1 MRSAISVPLPRW
13 RRRGRAVVA
22 VVVVGMVAAGA
33 AYLTRSMTAGNAVD
47 AGKSP
52 SALTVTT
59 VAADRGTLP
68 SSLMVTGS
76 LAARDELLIGTE
88 TSGLAIAQVLVDVG
102 DHVRRGQVLVHFN
115 DAVLRAQ
122 TQQAE
127 AQLREA
133 EANFTEAEANARRA
147 EELVRTGWL
156 SGKDYDNRHALALTM
171 KARVGVAQ
179 ANLALARARL
189 DQADLR
195 APSDG
200 TITSRSA
207 SLGAVVQA
215 GNAELFR
222 MIRDDRVELVAELPE
237 TDLVLVKAG
246 QPVVLTV
253 DGDASGAG
261 KATSQGRIRLVEPT
275 VDVRTRIGKVHIEVG
290 KDAAFR
296 PGMFVTGTV
305 SLGETEAVVVPE
317 PAVVYQDGKPRI
329 FVVDAAN
336 RVQARAVVLGSRYA
350 GKVAVLSGV
359 AAGEHLVLKGAG
371 YLKSGDL
378 VTVVETPALAGSAK
392 STDLD

>member
-1 MRSAISVPLPRW
+1 MPLPRW

>member
-1 MRSAISVPLPRW
+1 
-13 RRRGRAVVA
+13 
-22 VVVVGMVAAGA
+22 
-33 AYLTRSMTAGNAVD
+33 MTAGGG
-47 AGKSP
+47 AGADKSP
-52 SALTVTT
+52 SAVTVTT

-68 SSLMVTGS
+68 NSLMVTGS

-88 TSGLAIAQVLVDVG
+88 TNGLAIAQVLVDVV
-102 DHVRRGQVLVHFN
+102 DHVRRGQVLVRFN

-246 QPVVLTV
+246 QPVALTV

-261 KATSQGRIRLVEPT
+261 KATGQGRIRLIEPT

-336 RVQARAVVLGSRYA
+336 RVQARTVVLGSRYA

-378 VTVVETPALAGSAK
+378 VTVVETPALADGAK
-392 STDLD
+392 STDVD

>member
-1 MRSAISVPLPRW
+1 VRSAISVPLPRW